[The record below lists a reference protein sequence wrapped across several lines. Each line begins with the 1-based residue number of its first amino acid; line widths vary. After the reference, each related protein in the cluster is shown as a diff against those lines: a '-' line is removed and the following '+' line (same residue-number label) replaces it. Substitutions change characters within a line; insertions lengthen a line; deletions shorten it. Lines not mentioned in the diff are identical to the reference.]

1 MASMPTTSMNIAAR
15 CTNGFC
21 EIVYQNNA
29 KKTNVDVIL
38 TKTIEFRCFFFV
50 YQFDISRQT
59 KVNERCS

>member
-38 TKTIEFRCFFFV
+38 TKTIEFPCFFLF
-50 YQFDISRQT
+50 INSI
-59 KVNERCS
+59 